1 MKNGVR
7 PIKGIPVNML
17 VRSKKDIVLDYLRD
31 NIING
36 VLHPGD
42 RLIIDE
48 LATSLGVS
56 QIPVREALQQLHAE
70 GFVDLQM
77 HASAVVTEVKLSLF
91 DEAFSLMEATELIS
105 ARGASKVCTAAQF
118 AEIEAMVAEMDGLV
132 DDLDGWT
139 AANIRMHQ
147 YICDCAGMRLV
158 KITLTR
164 AMQHWNRL
172 RKMYAN
178 EVFAKRVHHA
188 QKQHWDMLAAMRA
201 KDDAMIERAVLDHIR
216 ISKKVYSQYLEA
228 AFAEQSQGVLA
239 EDVSA

>member
-7 PIKGIPVNML
+7 SIKGISVNML
-17 VRSKKDIVLDYLRD
+17 VRSKKDVVLDYLRD

-36 VLHPGD
+36 VFHPGD

-48 LATSLGVS
+48 LATHLGVS

-91 DEAFSLMEATELIS
+91 DEAFSLMEAAELIS
-105 ARGASKVCTAAQF
+105 ARGASKVCTTAQF
-118 AEIEAMVAEMDGLV
+118 AEIQAMVAEMDELL
-132 DDLDGWT
+132 DDLDAWT

-178 EVFAKRVHHA
+178 EVFAERVHHA
-188 QKQHWDMLAAMRA
+188 QKQHWDMLAAMQA

-216 ISKKVYSQYLEA
+216 ISKQVYSQYLEA
-228 AFAEQSQGVLA
+228 AFAEQTQAVFA